1 MVSAPNSDYD
11 CRYHGQGNGGHKD
24 QNLVSQAE
32 HSACQ
37 QADNCQFE
45 CHCTPQY
52 PGLGT
57 SKLKIGEPLRT
68 ALAPY
73 GILVTLAA
81 QIVRAAAIRGHSLGN
96 IKIFPKHVRNRTN
109 ANRNKFETS
118 RDLYPQET
126 VPLAVA
132 PHLSRVQPREAA
144 GRSALKEIS

>member
-1 MVSAPNSDYD
+1 MPASKQIIASSSVIAPPSTQGWARQNS
-11 CRYHGQGNGGHKD
+11 K
-24 QNLVSQAE
+24 
-32 HSACQ
+32 
-37 QADNCQFE
+37 
-45 CHCTPQY
+45 
-52 PGLGT
+52 LGT
-57 SKLKIGEPLRT
+57 KTI

-96 IKIFPKHVRNRTN
+96 TKIFPKHVWNRTN

-118 RDLYPQET
+118 RDLYSQET
-126 VPLAVA
+126 VPLAVI